1 MADQMGIV
9 IAVEKEGWARVVTPR
24 TAGCSGC
31 QAGAVAEGC
40 SACMTSAR
48 LESRLANPVG
58 AHPGDLVRVHIAP
71 ASLFKGAAVMYLLPI
86 LAMLSGALLA
96 GWAGAIGGIHIDY
109 SALVGGALGLA
120 AGFALV
126 RGLDRNSRLSRRWTP
141 EIVEIVRACG
151 KRIGQPAPP
160 FCHLGD

>member
-9 IAVEKEGWARVVTPR
+9 IEVEKEGWARVVTPR

-40 SACMTSAR
+40 SSCMTSAR

-58 AHPGDLVRVHIAP
+58 AHPGDLVRVHISP
-71 ASLFKGAAVMYLLPI
+71 ASLFKSATVMYLLPI
-86 LAMLSGALLA
+86 LAMLSGALFA
-96 GWAGAIGGIHIDY
+96 GWAGGTMGINIDY
-109 SALVGGALGLA
+109 SAFAGGAFGLA

-151 KRIGQPAPP
+151 KTIGRPDTP